1 MPKKIDIV
9 FHNESNYDYHFI
21 IKELAKECKKQF
33 TYLGENTEKYKTFSV
48 PIENEVTIIDENGKE
63 ITKNIFYTLQFVRA
77 ARFLASSLSNLV
89 NNLSE
94 GIHRI
99 KCKYRMMIKNV
110 RLEQIKVSI
119 TTFFLNTHILK
130 II

>member
-21 IKELAKECKKQF
+21 IKELAKECKTQF
-33 TYLGENTEKYKTFSV
+33 TYLGENTQKYKTFSV

-63 ITKNIFYTLQFVRA
+63 ITKNILYTLQFVRA

-99 KCKYRMMIKNV
+99 KCKYKHDDKKC
-110 RLEQIKVSI
+110 E
-119 TTFFLNTHILK
+119 T
-130 II
+130 